1 MDPEITDHVPWG
13 IILPQLKNSS
23 HIQGSCDMIQV
34 SRYLES
40 RKHLSGITECTSIS
54 ALKPKG

>member
-34 SRYLES
+34 CQDTLSLE
-40 RKHLSGITECTSIS
+40 KT
-54 ALKPKG
+54 